1 MAKDRTP
8 RHAAKAGA
16 TSPTPY
22 TDAQRASGDWNPLWD
37 QFSEVDPDFLEA
49 YLALRSVPFRK
60 GPLPPRVKELIL
72 IAINVATTHL
82 HAPGVRRH
90 IRNALRHGASREE
103 IVEAIELTTVLG
115 IHGFNLGVP
124 ILLEELRAAPAPA
137 ADGAATPRRPRAGKP
152 RAAAAKG

>member
-1 MAKDRTP
+1 MAKDPTP
-8 RHAAKAGA
+8 RHAAQARASG
-16 TSPTPY
+16 PTPY

-60 GPLPPRVKELIL
+60 GPLAPKVKELIL
-72 IAINVATTHL
+72 VAINVATTHL

-124 ILLEELRAAPAPA
+124 ILLEELQAAP
-137 ADGAATPRRPRAGKP
+137 RRARASARSAKP
-152 RAAAAKG
+152 RVGKA